1 MLLAVRC
8 MVKMTH
14 GISAEQLMV
23 QGTHVVSQ
31 WNFLL
36 FLASQGVSHTPHE
49 ISRLDRAQGAGSSKK
64 PPRLLWDSGGT
75 HVYSSPAAACLSL
88 PDLSLS
94 TALAEWDVTY
104 QKQMQPGLGR
114 ARVMLTE
121 IFRKKKFW
129 GEIICC
135 SYILYY
141 MLFLHSLSPEI
152 AVWG

>member
-1 MLLAVRC
+1 M
-8 MVKMTH
+8 
-14 GISAEQLMV
+14 
-23 QGTHVVSQ
+23 
-31 WNFLL
+31 
-36 FLASQGVSHTPHE
+36 
-49 ISRLDRAQGAGSSKK
+49 
-64 PPRLLWDSGGT
+64 
-75 HVYSSPAAACLSL
+75 YSSPAAACLSL